1 MNETIL
7 HCDLNCF
14 YASVE
19 MLFNPHL
26 RTVPMAVGGDVENR
40 HGIILTKNALA
51 KKAGVSTGE
60 PLWQAK
66 QKCPDLVIVSPRFK
80 LYLKYSSKVMD
91 IYRDYTDQI
100 ESFGID
106 EAWLDVSK
114 SLKIHQSPLVIAKE
128 IINRL
133 YNELGLTVSIGISD
147 NKIFSKLG
155 SNLADVREIY
165 RISRDNLEETIHPLP
180 TQKLLFVGRQT
191 SKKLYEL
198 GIHTID
204 DLAQCSDHYLTVRF
218 GKWGRLLYQLAH
230 GIDQLK
236 VIMDENYSPIKSIGN
251 SITAVRDLYT
261 LDDLKIIVFRLAESV
276 SDRLREQG
284 FVSKGIFLSPY
295 VILSYLALLGSVSS
309 ILPSNLHMISH
320 K

>member
-155 SNLADVREIY
+155 SDLADVREIY
-165 RISRDNLEETIHPLP
+165 RISRDNLEETIHPCLLKSFFLWDV
-180 TQKLLFVGRQT
+180 KLLKNYMSWEFIRLMIWLNVATIISRFV
-191 SKKLYEL
+191 L
-198 GIHTID
+198 GNGVAFYI
-204 DLAQCSDHYLTVRF
+204 
-218 GKWGRLLYQLAH
+218 
-230 GIDQLK
+230 
-236 VIMDENYSPIKSIGN
+236 N
-251 SITAVRDLYT
+251 
-261 LDDLKIIVFRLAESV
+261 
-276 SDRLREQG
+276 
-284 FVSKGIFLSPY
+284 
-295 VILSYLALLGSVSS
+295 
-309 ILPSNLHMISH
+309 
-320 K
+320 